1 MPRDDHTPPRDD
13 EVAARDQSQARVD
26 PESTISI
33 PMTPPLVANPTS
45 PWTRVPPGG
54 AAFEPES
61 WGNDPTLHGS
71 WPPAPHHHGV
81 DRDGYGNTEPP
92 PPPPPWPGQ
101 PSPPPRRPRRP
112 RIRRSA
118 LAAGAA
124 AAVAGLVVAAVVVT
138 GLGSTV
144 SGTAVPA
151 PGETDTQPPQ
161 RLPFIAVEDLNG
173 LLLDD
178 DTLSST
184 VGLTMRLIGDAY
196 TRENL
201 HWGDPVDK
209 PECQGV
215 LSESARFAYEDSD
228 WIAVRRSMHIDGV
241 EGKSLSQAVVNFPST
256 ALAEEFVQEQALRWK
271 ECEGQVVTYVGD
283 DPMGVLIQ
291 SVDVVDGTVT
301 AVAIPEANP
310 TVGCDRALRAV
321 SNVVVDVQACTR
333 PANNAERIA
342 EKISEKA
349 RG

>member
-1 MPRDDHTPPRDD
+1 MPRDDPNPPHDD
-13 EVAARDQSQARVD
+13 AARDDGQARVD
-26 PESTISI
+26 PESTIDI
-33 PMTPPLVANPTS
+33 PTTPPLVAKPTS
-45 PWTRVPPGG
+45 LWTGVPSGA
-54 AAFEPES
+54 AAFEPEA
-61 WGNDPTLHGS
+61 GRGDPTLHGS
-71 WPPAPHHHGV
+71 WPPAPHHHGF
-81 DRDGYGNTEPP
+81 DGKWHGNTEPP
-92 PPPPPWPGQ
+92 PPPPSWPGQ
-101 PSPPPRRPRRP
+101 PPPPPRGPRRL
-112 RIRRSA
+112 RKSRTA

-124 AAVAGLVVAAVVVT
+124 ATVAALAVAAVVVT
-138 GLGSTV
+138 GPGSTV

-151 PGETDTQPPQ
+151 PGETETPPPQ

-178 DTLSST
+178 DTLSSI
-184 VGLTMRLIGDAY
+184 VGLTMRAIGDAY

-215 LSESARFAYEDSD
+215 LSESARSAYEDSD

-256 ALAEEFVQEQALRWK
+256 SSAEEFVQEQALRWK

-291 SVDVVDGTVT
+291 SVDVIDGTVT
-301 AVAIPEANP
+301 AVAVPEANP

-333 PANNAERIA
+333 PANNADRIA
-342 EKISEKA
+342 ELIAEKV